1 MSLHWKII
9 IGLALGSLWAFIAIP
24 LGLSSFT
31 VDWVKPFGDLF
42 IMLLKLIAL
51 PLVLFSVINGV
62 MSLKDVKKLGKLG
75 LKTMAFYLTTTLF
88 AVSLGLF
95 LVNTIKP
102 GEKLSEEA
110 KEMIVERTSKI
121 ASANKGKLEA
131 KAYEVNKLKSTNPLK
146 YAINL
151 LVPTNIFKSLSD
163 ERLMLHVIFFALLF
177 GVGVTQVKQ
186 EETETLRK
194 FLGGMDNVIL
204 KMMMMV
210 MKFAPFFVFALMA
223 GTLTEMA
230 GNDVS
235 AILEIF
241 KGLGWFSLTVL
252 LGLTLMAFVLYPTL
266 VRIFTN
272 RKPLEFLKGIRAA
285 QALAFSSSSSAATL
299 PVTMHCVN
307 KNLGVSEETTSF
319 VLPIGATINMDG
331 TSLYQGVTVVFLAQ
345 FFGVDL
351 SFSQQIMIVG
361 MSTLASIGS
370 PAVPSAG
377 LVMLIMVME
386 SVGLNSAWIA
396 LVFPID
402 RILDMCR
409 TVVNVTG
416 DATVSSIIDCKSGEL
431 TSTV

>member
-31 VDWVKPFGDLF
+31 TEWIKPFGDLF

-62 MSLKDVKKLGKLG
+62 LSLKDIKKLGKLG
-75 LKTMAFYLTTTLF
+75 LRTMGFYLVTTFF
-88 AVSLGLF
+88 AVSLGLV
-95 LVNTIKP
+95 LVNTIQP
-102 GEKLSEEA
+102 GKKLSVEA
-110 KEMIVERTSKI
+110 KEVILERTEEVSK
-121 ASANKGKLEA
+121 ANAAKFEA
-131 KAYEVNKLKSTNPLK
+131 KAAEAVKLKNTNPLK
-146 YAINL
+146 YFIEL
-151 LVPTNIFKSLSD
+151 LVPTNIFRSLSD
-163 ERLMLHVIFFALLF
+163 ERLMLHVIFFAILF
-177 GVGVTQVKQ
+177 GVGVTQVKSS
-186 EETETLRK
+186 ETETLQK
-194 FLGGMDNVIL
+194 FLGGMDKVIL
-204 KMMMMV
+204 EMMMMV
-210 MKFAPFFVFALMA
+210 MKSAPFFVFALMA

-230 GNDVS
+230 GENVN
-235 AILEIF
+235 AILQIF

-252 LGLTLMAFVLYPTL
+252 LGLVLMAFVLYPTL
-266 VRIFTN
+266 VKIFAKKN
-272 RKPLEFLKGIRAA
+272 PIDFLRGIRSA

-307 KNLGVSEETTSF
+307 KNLKVSEETTSF
-319 VLPIGATINMDG
+319 VLPIGATVNMDG

-345 FFGVDL
+345 FFGADL
-351 SFSQQIMIVG
+351 SFAQQVTIVG

-377 LVMLIMVME
+377 LVMLIMVMD

-416 DATVSSIIDCKSGEL
+416 DATVSSIIDYQR
-431 TSTV
+431 